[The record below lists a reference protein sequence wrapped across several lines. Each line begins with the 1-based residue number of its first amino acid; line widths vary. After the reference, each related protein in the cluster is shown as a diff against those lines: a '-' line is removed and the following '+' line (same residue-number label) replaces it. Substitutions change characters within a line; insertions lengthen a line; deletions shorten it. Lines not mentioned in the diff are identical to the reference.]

1 MAHPTVAVLERHLV
15 LYRRLWRA
23 SVFSSFVL
31 PVLFLLSIGV
41 GVGGYVGEVGGVDY
55 LAWIVPGVMASTA
68 FQTAI
73 GESTY
78 SVLGDFKWVRS
89 YHAMRATPVGIGDM
103 VVGRLLYV
111 LFRVEIAA
119 IVFLGITGLFG
130 ALHSVWAVLT
140 PVVAALVTLS
150 AAAPVMAFAAT
161 IEHDSYFALLF
172 RFVMIPSTLF
182 SGVFFPVAQLPDL
195 VRPLAYVSPLWHGVE
210 LSRAATLG
218 VAPPWPVWT
227 HGGYLLVCS
236 AAGLWWAYAAFG
248 KRLQD

>member
-1 MAHPTVAVLERHLV
+1 MAVLERHLF

-31 PVLFLLSIGV
+31 PVLFLVSIGM
-41 GVGGYVGEVGGVDY
+41 GVGGHVGRIGGVDY

-68 FQTAI
+68 FQMAI

-78 SVLGDFKWVRS
+78 SVLGDFKWVRG
-89 YHAMRATPVGIGDM
+89 YHAMRATPVEIRDM
-103 VVGRLLYV
+103 LAGWLLYI
-111 LFRVEIAA
+111 LLRVEIAA
-119 IVFLGITGLFG
+119 VVFLGVTGLFG
-130 ALHSVWAVLT
+130 ALRSPWAVVT
-140 PVVAALVTLS
+140 PLVAALVAVA
-150 AAAPVMAFAAT
+150 AAAPVTAFAAS

-182 SGVFFPVAQLPDL
+182 AGVFFPVEQLPAA

-218 VAPPWPVWT
+218 GAPPWPAAVHVACLVVFAVVGLVW
-227 HGGYLLVCS
+227 
-236 AAGLWWAYAAFG
+236 ARAAFRT
-248 KRLQD
+248 RLQD